1 MFILRLN
8 SATMPLSS
16 LSLLLTFISAMLYQ
30 IFDQTAIALLT
41 AASLMLFIMLEW
53 RETNNIGKFMV
64 SIVLLVSAICYFY
77 LELPAQVLLDS
88 MSRAGFFVALFVGI
102 GLLREAT
109 EVSQAIQRCGE
120 YLVAQPPSRRYF
132 TLAFGSHVFSI
143 VLSIGTLSLL
153 SGIVN
158 KNNTLES
165 SGGDREVWDTRQR
178 RMSMAIMRGFNATIY
193 WSPFSLALI
202 VTSTSLEGG
211 EASDFYGVGFICAM
225 ILLFW
230 GWLLD
235 YFSVSKVKQTNAE
248 SINSTERWPILLNLV
263 ALVAVVFV
271 ISLAVAELIDSSL
284 LVGMLVSVPIVCAP
298 WMMLCMPGPS
308 LAKCYQQTMARLK
321 LHAVEQFPTYRSEAS
336 MVGTAGA
343 LGVLLSAAVPKELMA
358 ELLISLHL
366 SGLPLA
372 IALVLTILVGG
383 QLALVPL
390 VTVSILASVLPAPEL
405 LGLRYEVLV
414 LAFVGGWAFATQSSV
429 FSGTTLVTARL
440 FNRSAATVAYAWN
453 GLFVL
458 TGSALLCL
466 MVAALHF
473 IYAL

>member
-1 MFILRLN
+1 
-8 SATMPLSS
+8 MPLSS
-16 LSLLLTFISAMLYQ
+16 IFLLLTFLSAMFYQ
-30 IFDQTAIALLT
+30 VFDHVAVALLT
-41 AASLMLFIMLEW
+41 TSSLILFIMLEW
-53 RETNNIGKFMV
+53 RKTNNIGRFMV
-64 SIVLLVSAICYFY
+64 AIVLAVAVTCYFY
-77 LELPAQVLLDS
+77 LGLPAQVLLDA
-88 MSRAGFFVALFVGI
+88 MNRAGFFVALFVGI

-165 SGGDREVWDTRQR
+165 AGGNREVWNIRQQ

-202 VTSTSLEGG
+202 VTCTSLEGG
-211 EASDFYGVGFICAM
+211 VASDFYGVGFICAL

-235 YFSVSKVKQTNAE
+235 YFSISKVKSTNAE
-248 SINSTERWPILLNLV
+248 PIGSSERWPILLNLV
-263 ALVAVVFV
+263 ALVVVVFV
-271 ISLAVAELIDSSL
+271 ISLIVAELVNSSL
-284 LVGMLVSVPIVCAP
+284 LVGMLISVPIVCAP
-298 WMMLCMPGPS
+298 WMMFCMPGPTVMQRF
-308 LAKCYQQTMARLK
+308 QQTMARLK
-321 LHAVEQFPTYRSEAS
+321 LHAAEQFPTYRSEAS

-343 LGVLLSAAVPKELMA
+343 LGVLLSAAVSKEAMA

-372 IALVLTILVGG
+372 IALVLTILIAG

-414 LAFVGGWAFATQSSV
+414 LAFVGGWAFATQSSI

-440 FNRSAATVAYAWN
+440 FNRSPATIAYTWN

-458 TGSALLCL
+458 SGTFLLCI

-473 IYAL
+473 IYAY

>member
-1 MFILRLN
+1 
-8 SATMPLSS
+8 MPLSS
-16 LSLLLTFISAMLYQ
+16 FSLLLTFVSAMLYQ
-30 IFDQTAIALLT
+30 IVGQTEIALLT

-53 RETNNIGKFMV
+53 RETNRIGKLMV
-64 SIVLLVSAICYFY
+64 AVVLLVAAVCYFY
-77 LELPAQVLLDS
+77 LDLPAQVLLDS

-165 SGGDREVWDTRQR
+165 SGGDHKVWDTRQR

-211 EASDFYGVGFICAM
+211 VASDFYGVGFICAM
-225 ILLFW
+225 TLLFW

-235 YFSVSKVKQTNAE
+235 YFSISKQQKMSAE
-248 SINSTERWPILLNLV
+248 PVNSKERWPILLNLV

-271 ISLAVAELIDSSL
+271 ISLAVASLIDSSL
-284 LVGMLVSVPIVCAP
+284 LVGMLVSVPIVCIP

-308 LAKCYQQTMARLK
+308 LIKRYKQTMKRLK
-321 LHAVEQFPTYRSEAS
+321 SHAIEQFPTYRSEAS

-358 ELLISLHL
+358 DVLISLHL

-372 IALVLTILVGG
+372 IALVLTILLAG

-390 VTVSILASVLPAPEL
+390 VTVSILASVLPAPEV

-429 FSGTTLVTARL
+429 FSGTTLITARL
-440 FNRSAATVAYAWN
+440 FNRSASTIAYAWN

-458 TGSALLCL
+458 SGSALLCL
-466 MVAALHF
+466 MITALHF
-473 IYAL
+473 FYAM

>member
-1 MFILRLN
+1 
-8 SATMPLSS
+8 MPLSS
-16 LSLLLTFISAMLYQ
+16 TSLLLTFASAMFYQ
-30 IFDQTAIALLT
+30 IVGHTAIALLT
-41 AASLMLFIMLEW
+41 AASLMLFIVLEW
-53 RETNNIGKFMV
+53 RETNAIGKLMV
-64 SIVLLVSAICYFY
+64 AIVVAVASFCYFY
-77 LELPAQVLLDS
+77 LALPEQVLLDA

-120 YLVAQPPSRRYF
+120 YLVSQPPSRRYF

-165 SGGDREVWDTRQR
+165 AQGNREVWDTRQR

-202 VTSTSLEGG
+202 VTSASLEGG
-211 EASDFYGVGFICAM
+211 VASDFYGVGFVCAM
-225 ILLFW
+225 VLLFW

-235 YFSVSKVKQTNAE
+235 FLSTRGAKKTGAEPVS
-248 SINSTERWPILLNLV
+248 SHERWPILLNLLG
-263 ALVAVVFV
+263 LVVVVFI

-284 LVGMLVSVPIVCAP
+284 LVGMLVSVPIVCVP
-298 WMMLCMPGPS
+298 WMMLCMPGPT
-308 LAKCYQQTMARLK
+308 LRQRFQQTAARLK
-321 LHAVEQFPTYRSEAS
+321 LHAVEQFPSYRSEAS

-343 LGVLLSAAVPKELMA
+343 LGVLLSAAVPKEMMA
-358 ELLISLHL
+358 ELLSSLHL

-372 IALVLTILVGG
+372 IALVLTILVAG

-440 FNRSAATVAYAWN
+440 FNRSAATIAYTWN

-458 TGSALLCL
+458 SGSLVLCL
-466 MVAALHF
+466 MITGLHF
-473 IYAL
+473 FYRF